1 MQWKGIRQQFFL
13 CYWRERMLNKH
24 ITRSLFCCSWRRIKY
39 FEKNAYFIQI
49 MYITLIKNY
58 LTYIG
63 NVPWVTISILRM
75 MIKSGTAAVT
85 VQLFHS
91 IKLIRG
97 LYYALCTKNI
107 FTSMFDISCR
117 QKPPFVRIPKP
128 SRFCKSGSIPD
139 LLLNLAAIIMSIY
152 PVFLFQR

>member
-1 MQWKGIRQQFFL
+1 MERYLTTIFFVL
-13 CYWRERMLNKH
+13 LTRKDVEQTYNK
-24 ITRSLFCCSWRRIKY
+24 ILVLLQLKKDKVFY
-39 FEKNAYFIQI
+39 KNAYFIQI

-75 MIKSGTAAVT
+75 MNKSGTAAVT

-97 LYYALCTKNI
+97 LY
-107 FTSMFDISCR
+107 
-117 QKPPFVRIPKP
+117 
-128 SRFCKSGSIPD
+128 
-139 LLLNLAAIIMSIY
+139 
-152 PVFLFQR
+152 

>member
-1 MQWKGIRQQFFL
+1 MERYSTTIFFVL
-13 CYWRERMLNKH
+13 LTRKNVEQTYNK
-24 ITRSLFCCSWRRIKY
+24 ILVLLQLKKDKVFK
-39 FEKNAYFIQI
+39 KNAFFIQI

-97 LYYALCTKNI
+97 LYYVLCTTNI
-107 FTSMFDISCR
+107 FTSIFDTSCR
-117 QKPPFVRIPKP
+117 QTPPFVRIPKP
-128 SRFCKSGSIPD
+128 SQFCKSGSIPD
-139 LLLNLAAIIMSIY
+139 LLLNLPAIIMSIY
-152 PVFLFQR
+152 PVFLLQH